1 MSPVIL
7 VPLVP
12 VQEEIVHELSIPLAD
27 VFHTTVVIES
37 SIRGLVDRVYDF
49 SRAQYNSTQLLTEL
63 LRRSDGISKIL
74 GITSVDLF
82 VPVLTYVFGEAQLN
96 GTVAVMSTYR
106 LDDSIY
112 GLPPDNI
119 KFFERSLK
127 EAVHELGH
135 TFGLLHC
142 EHYDC
147 AMHSS
152 TTVDDIDVKGATLCH
167 ECMRK
172 IGIVK

>member
-1 MSPVIL
+1 MLRIIL

-12 VQEEIVHELSIPLAD
+12 VQEEIVHELSAPLAD
-27 VFHTTVVIES
+27 VFHTTVLIKS
-37 SIRGLVDRVYDF
+37 SVRGLVDRVYDF
-49 SRAQYNSTQLLTEL
+49 SRAQYNSTLLLNEL
-63 LRRSDGISKIL
+63 LQQSDGTSKIL

-96 GTVAVMSTYR
+96 GIAAVMSTHR
-106 LDDSIY
+106 LDDSMY
-112 GLPPDNI
+112 GLPPDNV

-135 TFGLLHC
+135 TYGLIHC
-142 EHYDC
+142 KNYDC

-152 TTVDDIDVKGATLCH
+152 TTVDDIDVKGATLCN

-172 IGIVK
+172 IGILR